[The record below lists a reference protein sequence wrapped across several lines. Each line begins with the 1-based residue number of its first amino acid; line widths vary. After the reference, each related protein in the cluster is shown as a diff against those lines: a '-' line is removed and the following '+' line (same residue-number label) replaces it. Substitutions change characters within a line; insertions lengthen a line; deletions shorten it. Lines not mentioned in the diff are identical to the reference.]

1 MTRLKLEVAA
11 YYTVSPNERKKWWRD
26 KVKQNQGDWCK
37 APKMKRKR
45 VRADTADAQAASP
58 A

>member
-1 MTRLKLEVAA
+1 MTRLKLEVAE
-11 YYTVSPNERKKWWRD
+11 YYTVSPSERNKWWRD

-45 VRADTADAQAASP
+45 VRADTADAQEDTNV
-58 A
+58 